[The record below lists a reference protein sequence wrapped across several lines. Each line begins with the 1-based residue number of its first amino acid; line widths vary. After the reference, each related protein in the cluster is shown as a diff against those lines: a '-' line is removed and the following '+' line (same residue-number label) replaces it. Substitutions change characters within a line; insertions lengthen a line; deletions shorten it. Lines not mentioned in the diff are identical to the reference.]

1 MNIADLGFL
10 IVEDEEFQRHT
21 LIALL
26 KRLGAR
32 SIHSSVDGQQA
43 LDVFVKYP
51 RRPDVIIC
59 DLKMPVMDGLEFIRR
74 IGKTGFRGSVVIVS
88 ALDQALIAA
97 AEAMTKAYGINL
109 LGAVSK
115 PVTLEPL
122 EALLRQHGAAPPKLR
137 PRSTS
142 RPSFTLDEIIEGLE
156 RNQFEPFYQPKVELA
171 TRRIVGA
178 EALARWRHPQEGIVL
193 PGAFIKVL
201 EEAGKIDELT
211 WIMLRKAITFCS
223 RLNATGTDS
232 SIAVNLS
239 LKSLNN
245 AELANRI
252 IEIAE
257 HFDLEPAKICLEIT
271 ESAATTHLGAALEN
285 LTRLRM
291 SGFGLSI
298 DDFGTGY
305 SSMQQLTR
313 IPFSELKI
321 DRSFVANAGTHEA
334 ATVILTSS
342 LQIARQLKIKAVAE
356 GVETQQQW
364 DYLQELGCDLAQG
377 YFIAKPMEGSS
388 YVKWLRDIN
397 NDATSMFVAA

>member
-1 MNIADLGFL
+1 MNIADLSFL
-10 IVEDEEFQRHT
+10 VVEDEEFQRQT
-21 LIALL
+21 IVALL
-26 KRLGAR
+26 KRFGAR
-32 SIHSSVDGQQA
+32 QIKAMADGQQA
-43 LDVFVKYP
+43 LGIFLKYRMP
-51 RRPDVIIC
+51 PDVIIC
-59 DLKMPVMDGLEFIRR
+59 DLKMPIMDGLEFIRR
-74 IGKTGFRGSVVIVS
+74 IGTTGFRGSVVILS
-88 ALDQALIAA
+88 ALDHALIAA

-109 LGAVSK
+109 LGAITK
-115 PVTLEPL
+115 PVTLESL
-122 EALLRQHGAAPPKLR
+122 EALLRRHGAAPPKLR

-142 RPSFTLDEIIEGLE
+142 RPSFTLDEVIEGLE
-156 RNQFEPFYQPKVELA
+156 QNQFEPFYQPKVELA

-257 HFDLEPAKICLEIT
+257 RLNLAPAKICLEIT
-271 ESAATTHLGAALEN
+271 ESAATTNLGAALEN

-305 SSMQQLTR
+305 SSMQQLVR

-342 LQIARQLKIKAVAE
+342 LQIARQLKIRAVAE

-364 DYLQELGCDLAQG
+364 DYLQELGCDHAQG
-377 YFIAKPMEGSS
+377 YFIAKPMEANS